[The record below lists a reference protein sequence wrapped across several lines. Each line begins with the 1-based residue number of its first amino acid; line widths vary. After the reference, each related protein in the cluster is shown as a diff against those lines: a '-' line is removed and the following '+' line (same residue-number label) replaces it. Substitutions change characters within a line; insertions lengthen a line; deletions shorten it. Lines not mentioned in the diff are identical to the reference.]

1 MPQQETE
8 QGEINEGVVNG
19 KLVRSAG
26 RLSDSVTVSQACG
39 RGFNAKVSKV
49 RNTVRFVHEAAESW
63 TESVLTGG
71 PRAESTQQLERRPL
85 VANVH
90 SWQGLCP
97 PLFCTPTSLGGSTV
111 KSETAACSPLTG
123 IPYVIVTGGH
133 VHSMDKS
140 QFQRHVVQLLR
151 STRALQR

>member
-1 MPQQETE
+1 MLYVFALSEAGQSKLQQLRCPMPQQETE

-26 RLSDSVTVSQACG
+26 RLSDLVTVSQACD

-49 RNTVRFVHEAAESW
+49 RNTVCFVHESAEPS

-85 VANVH
+85 VAKCPFLAGVVP
-90 SWQGLCP
+90 SSVRQPALEDRRLGL
-97 PLFCTPTSLGGSTV
+97 
-111 KSETAACSPLTG
+111 K
-123 IPYVIVTGGH
+123 
-133 VHSMDKS
+133 
-140 QFQRHVVQLLR
+140 QLLVHR
-151 STRALQR
+151 

>member
-1 MPQQETE
+1 MGFTAYHMLAFVLYVFALSEAGQSKLQQLRCSMPQQETE

-49 RNTVRFVHEAAESW
+49 RNTARFVHEAAECS

-71 PRAESTQQLERRPL
+71 PRAESR
-85 VANVH
+85 AA
-90 SWQGLCP
+90 S
-97 PLFCTPTSLGGSTV
+97 
-111 KSETAACSPLTG
+111 ACSK
-123 IPYVIVTGGH
+123 
-133 VHSMDKS
+133 M
-140 QFQRHVVQLLR
+140 
-151 STRALQR
+151 